1 MTTSE
6 PRTPHDDT
14 PREHRRL
21 GQRILDAVLGD
32 PADTRPDDPAD
43 PRRGDP
49 NRAERRTGA
58 EGFAGDGPRGDYA
71 SYEQATRDHPVG
83 GTVQDD
89 RAATQGYL
97 APTPDAGD
105 MPTNALHDVGQAGH
119 TNRDDALRDAG
130 QNASD
135 PVSDARRDAG
145 QAGYVDRDDAVR
157 DAGYD
162 ARQDAGQ
169 AGCAERNDA
178 VRDVGDTAF
187 DDRRGAGRADT
198 TAAPLDPG
206 HDQPGSRAETAA
218 AHDLTRPGAGTAGDD
233 RDLVT
238 SSYDP
243 DRDAGYDPH
252 AAGTA
257 MGGATGAGV
266 ARGGT
271 DYDAGR
277 DTGDVDDPRHGGAR
291 DYDPAQDTGYVDASR
306 AETDRTTGRRDD
318 DFDTGRV
325 DTGRADLGRAD
336 LDLDRDDLDRDAG
349 DRVPTEPVDRDRDD
363 THRGAGV
370 AAGAAGAGAVA
381 AAALRG
387 DRSDADRD
395 RDLDRDRDARFS
407 AVDDTATVDGTG
419 RSTPEAAAAGN
430 GRADAGVADEDGES
444 GTRERL
450 VPAER
455 ADDYGSRWDALK
467 GDFVDEPRRAVRQ
480 ADELVGELLDELQR
494 LFADQRRNLEQGFD
508 HDQASTED
516 LRLALRRY
524 RSFFDRLLSF

>member
-14 PREHRRL
+14 PRENRRL

-49 NRAERRTGA
+49 DRAEGRTGA
-58 EGFAGDGPRGDYA
+58 EGYAGDGPRGGYS

-89 RAATQGYL
+89 RAATQGHL

-105 MPTNALHDVGQAGH
+105 MPTDALHDVSQAGH
-119 TNRDDALRDAG
+119 TH
-130 QNASD
+130 
-135 PVSDARRDAG
+135 
-145 QAGYVDRDDAVR
+145 RDDAVR
-157 DAGYD
+157 DAGHD

-169 AGCAERNDA
+169 AGYADRNDA
-178 VRDVGDTAF
+178 VRDAGDTAF
-187 DDRRGAGRADT
+187 DDRHVAGRADT
-198 TAAPLDPG
+198 TAAPREPG
-206 HDQPGSRAETAA
+206 YDQPGARAETTA
-218 AHDLTRPGAGTAGDD
+218 AHDLPRPGGGTAGDD

-243 DRDAGYDPH
+243 DRDTGYDPH

-257 MGGATGAGV
+257 MGSAAGAGA
-266 ARGGT
+266 ARGDT

-277 DTGDVDDPRHGGAR
+277 DTGYVDDPRSGGAR
-291 DYDPAQDTGYVDASR
+291 DYDPTQDTGYVDASR

-336 LDLDRDDLDRDAG
+336 LDRDAG

-363 THRGAGV
+363 THRGVGA

-381 AAALRG
+381 GAAFRG
-387 DRSDADRD
+387 DHSDTDR
-395 RDLDRDRDARFS
+395 DRDRDARFS
-407 AVDDTATVDGTG
+407 AVDDTATVDGSDTG
-419 RSTPEAAAAGN
+419 RTTAEAAAPGN
-430 GRADAGVADEDGES
+430 GRAAAGVADEDGES

-455 ADDYGSRWDALK
+455 AEDYGSRWDALK

-508 HDQASTED
+508 HDRASTED